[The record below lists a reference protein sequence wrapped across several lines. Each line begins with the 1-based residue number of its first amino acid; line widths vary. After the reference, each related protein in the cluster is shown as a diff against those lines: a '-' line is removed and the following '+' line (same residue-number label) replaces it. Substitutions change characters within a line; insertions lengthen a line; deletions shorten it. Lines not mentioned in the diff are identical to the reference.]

1 MNAPNSGGYTNYS
14 RTVRIGMASAKRRF
28 MNKTF
33 NDLKEWTLVW
43 GSFALF
49 AAFEIALIYGFLKLT
64 GTV

>member
-1 MNAPNSGGYTNYS
+1 
-14 RTVRIGMASAKRRF
+14 MAGAKRGP

-33 NDLKEWTLVW
+33 NDFKEWVLVW